1 MPCWWSDLNP
11 YLALASQLAAGLKGI
26 EDNLTLEAEFTGDAY
41 QADAARS
48 IPASLRDAT
57 VALDQSKMLRAA
69 MGDAVVDHYVRAAR
83 WEQKDFDG
91 KVTDYEVRRGF
102 ERA

>member
-1 MPCWWSDLNP
+1 MANSQNIYSD
-11 YLALASQLAAGLKGI
+11 

-48 IPASLRDAT
+48 IPSSLRDAA
-57 VALDQSKMLRAA
+57 VALDQSEMLRTA
-69 MGDAVVDHYVRAAR
+69 MSDAVVDHYVRAAR
-83 WEQKDFDG
+83 WEQEDFDS